1 MTQYVLI
8 SGASSGIGKAAA
20 IALANQGLT
29 VFAGALNEREAEAMR
44 AENIARRIPVVLDLT
59 NAQSVEAALKFVKT
73 TIGDGY
79 LHGLINCAG
88 VDINAPLHILETSEI
103 MQMIN
108 VNYVGAILLT
118 RAAMPLLKH
127 NVSRIAFISSAMAN
141 MYTPTITIYCS
152 TKSGIS
158 GFADALRV
166 ELIPAG
172 IKVSVIEPGVI
183 KTPLVGAAPQI
194 LDKMLPR
201 MTQHERTLWE
211 GMMRKITH
219 MSSNPKAGI
228 STDHTSKA
236 LCHAMTAPSPRIR
249 YRVGADSKAAGFI
262 AKLPYGV
269 IDWISRKLYGI

>member
-20 IALANQGLT
+20 IAMANQGLT

-44 AENIARRIPVVLDLT
+44 AEKVPRLIPVVLDLT
-59 NAQSVEAALKFVKT
+59 NAQSVEAALNTVKS
-73 TIGDGY
+73 TIGNEH

-118 RAAMPLLKH
+118 RAVMPLLKH
-127 NVSRIAFISSAMAN
+127 HASRIVFISSAMAN

-158 GFADALRV
+158 GFADSLRV
-166 ELIPAG
+166 ELIPTG

-183 KTPLVGAAPQI
+183 KTPLVKAAPQI
-194 LDKMLPR
+194 LERMLPR
-201 MTQHERTLWE
+201 MSQTDRNLWE
-211 GMMRKITH
+211 AMMRKLSH

-236 LCHAMTAPSPRIR
+236 ICHAMTAASPRIR

-262 AKLPYGV
+262 AKLPYGF
-269 IDWISRKLYGI
+269 IDWLSRKIYGI